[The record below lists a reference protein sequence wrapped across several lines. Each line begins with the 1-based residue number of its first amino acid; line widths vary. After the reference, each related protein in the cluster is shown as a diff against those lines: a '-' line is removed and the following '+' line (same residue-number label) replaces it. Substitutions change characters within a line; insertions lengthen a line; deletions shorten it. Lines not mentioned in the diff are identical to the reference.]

1 MRILLVE
8 DEPAVAEGLSFLLT
22 QQGHTVVVADTG
34 PLGISRALSREPDL
48 VLLDMM
54 LPGCNGLEVC
64 RAIRR
69 FSQAPIIVVSARSA
83 EAEKVVALA
92 AGADDYV
99 VKPFS
104 FAELRARIAA
114 VARRTVDVRRGHA
127 VRTETGPAFTVGPLP
142 EPRFSEVASAGLA
155 TRSAG
160 SPAAGDC

>member
-1 MRILLVE
+1 MRILVVE

-22 QQGHTVVVADTG
+22 QQGHTVVVAETG
-34 PLGISRALSREPDL
+34 PLGVSRALSREPDL

-54 LPGCNGLEVC
+54 LPGCGGLEVC

-83 EAEKVVALA
+83 QADKVVALA

-104 FAELRARIAA
+104 FAELSARIVA
-114 VARRTVDVRRGHA
+114 VARRTVHVRRGQG
-127 VRTETGPAFTVGPLP
+127 VRSETGPAFMVGPLP
-142 EPRFSEVASAGLA
+142 APRVSDVAPAGLT

-160 SPAAGDC
+160 SPAVGDY